1 MRYFTTKFKGL
12 NLRETNSNDTELIFT
27 FIREIAEYEKMTND
41 VICNEDI
48 LRKSLF
54 EEKRAY
60 TLIVELNNRP
70 IGYAMY
76 FFNFSTFIGRAG
88 LYVEDIFLRKEYR
101 GKGYGKEIFR
111 ILAKI
116 ARENSCERMEW
127 VCLKWNEPS
136 LEFYKSLGAK
146 PLDEW
151 TTLRLTKK
159 EIINLSK

>member
-1 MRYFTTKFKGL
+1 MRYFTTRFKGL
-12 NLRETNSNDTELIFT
+12 NLRDTNSNDTKLIFS
-27 FIREIAEYEKMTND
+27 FIKEIAEYEKMTND
-41 VICNEDI
+41 VFSNEDI

-60 TLIVELNNRP
+60 ALIVELNNKP
-70 IGYAMY
+70 IGYAIY

-88 LYVEDIFLRKEYR
+88 LYVEDIFLNKEYR
-101 GKGYGKEIFR
+101 GKGYGKEVFR

-136 LEFYKSLGAK
+136 LRFYNNLGAK
-146 PLDEW
+146 SLDEW
-151 TTLRLTKK
+151 TTLRLTRN